1 MRPPT
6 TDSAVLRELVRRLV
20 TLYHP
25 QRIYLFGS
33 VARGDADPDSDYDVM
48 VVVPDD
54 TPSEQR
60 QSRLAYDAL
69 WGTGIAADILV
80 WTASQFD
87 SRSHVPS
94 SLPATILREGKLL
107 DAA

>member
-1 MRPPT
+1 MMPPAA
-6 TDSAVLRELVRRLV
+6 DSAELRELVRRLV

-54 TPSEQR
+54 TPREQR
-60 QSRLAYDAL
+60 QSRLAYEAL
-69 WGTGIAADILV
+69 WGTSIAADILV

-87 SRSHVPS
+87 SRLHVPS
-94 SLPATILREGKLL
+94 SLPATISREGKLL
-107 DAA
+107 DAV

>member
-1 MRPPT
+1 VRPPT
-6 TDSAVLRELVRRLV
+6 ADSAELRELVRRLV

>member
-1 MRPPT
+1 VRQPT
-6 TDSAVLRELVRRLV
+6 ADSAELRELVRRLV
-20 TLYHP
+20 MLYHP